1 MDVLDMRTMRQ
12 YNRFDGYGDTMKV
25 NRTYSMDYDLVI
37 KLAKKVNQSKEVCIA
52 VRKHLDGQDDFSLRD
67 VPVMQLLATLQS
79 RFDQY
84 DPEYSLIQT
93 LIAMC
98 RPS

>member
-1 MDVLDMRTMRQ
+1 
-12 YNRFDGYGDTMKV
+12 MKV

-37 KLAKKVNQSKEVCIA
+37 QLAKKVNQSKEVCVA
-52 VRKHLDGQDDFSLRD
+52 VRKHLNGAEDFSLAD
-67 VPVMQLLATLQS
+67 VPIMQLLATLQS
-79 RFDQY
+79 RFDQF
-84 DPEYSLIQT
+84 DAEYNLIQT

>member
-1 MDVLDMRTMRQ
+1 
-12 YNRFDGYGDTMKV
+12 MKV

-37 KLAKKVNQSKEVCIA
+37 QLAKKINQSKEVCVA
-52 VRKHLDGQDDFSLRD
+52 VRKHLNGAEDFSLRD

-79 RFDQY
+79 RFNQFDA
-84 DPEYSLIQT
+84 EYSLIQT

-98 RPS
+98 KPS

>member
-1 MDVLDMRTMRQ
+1 
-12 YNRFDGYGDTMKV
+12 MKV

-37 KLAKKVNQSKEVCIA
+37 QLARKQNQSKEVCVA
-52 VRKHLDGQDDFSLRD
+52 VRKHLKGEDDFSLGD
-67 VPVMQLLATLQS
+67 VPIMQLLATLQS
-79 RFDQY
+79 RFDQF
-84 DPEYSLIQT
+84 DAEYNLIQT

>member
-1 MDVLDMRTMRQ
+1 
-12 YNRFDGYGDTMKV
+12 MKV

-37 KLAKKVNQSKEVCIA
+37 KLAKKHNQSLEVCKA
-52 VRKHLDGQDDFSLRD
+52 LRKHLDGQDDFSLAD
-67 VPVMQLLATLQS
+67 IPVRQLLASLQA

-93 LIAMC
+93 LIAMIT
-98 RPS
+98 S